1 MTYEIVRKTMSE
13 TPTLHTTCR
22 VEHHQVADALAEALP
37 KVFAYV
43 MEVGAPMAGPP
54 YVRYLDRSAAYLT
67 MEPGIP
73 LAVAHQVPDGRD
85 DIEAGVLPA
94 GPAAVTV
101 HTGPYE
107 QLADAYAAIDRWFT
121 ANDLEYGGPPWE
133 VYLTDPGEVPDP
145 ADWKTQVIWPLA

>member
-1 MTYEIVRKTMSE
+1 MTYEIERRTMSE
-13 TPTLHTTCR
+13 TPTLHTRCR
-22 VEHHQVADALAEALP
+22 VEHHQVAEALAEALP

-54 YVRYLDRSAAYLT
+54 YVRYLDRSAAYVT

-73 LAVAHQVPDGRD
+73 LASPHPPPDGRD

-94 GPAAVTV
+94 GPAAVIV

-107 QLADAYAAIDRWFT
+107 QLAEAYAAIDRWVT
-121 ANDLEYGGPPWE
+121 ANDLVAGGPPWE

-145 ADWKTQVIWPLA
+145 ADWKTEVIWPLA